1 MNRSGTKRGRV
12 LIVDDQR
19 LNVQLLTDILQDHYE
34 ISVAV
39 DGERAVELCAR
50 RPPDL
55 VLLDVQMPGLDG
67 YEVCRRLKADPAT
80 REIPVIFVTARDTME
95 DQVKGLEAG
104 AVDFITKPVHAP
116 IVRARTRT
124 HILLKQHADR
134 LRELALTDTLTGVA
148 NRRSFDER
156 LRTEWRRCQRSQSPI
171 GLVMIDVD
179 HFKQYNDAY
188 GHQAGDNCLSR
199 VSNAMRSCLRRPG
212 DMLARYGGE
221 EFACLLPETGLGQAM
236 RKAEE
241 LGNAV
246 QELGIPHASS
256 GAAPIVTISRGV
268 AALVPSTEL
277 QARELVRIADEMLY
291 EAKRKGRN
299 RTVSGPLDLPGPVTP
314 TPSS

>member
-1 MNRSGTKRGRV
+1 V
-12 LIVDDQR
+12 
-19 LNVQLLTDILQDHYE
+19 
-34 ISVAV
+34 
-39 DGERAVELCAR
+39 R

-67 YEVCRRLKADPAT
+67 YEVCRRLKADAAT

-95 DQVKGLEAG
+95 DQVRGLEAG

-171 GLVMIDVD
+171 ALVMIDVD

-199 VSNAMRSCLRRPG
+199 ISNAMKSCLRRPG

-246 QELGIPHASS
+246 QELAIPHASS
-256 GAAPIVTISRGV
+256 GAAPIITISRGV
-268 AALVPSTEL
+268 AALVPTTEL
-277 QARELVRIADEMLY
+277 QARELVRISDEMLY

-299 RTVSGPLDLPGPVTP
+299 RTVSSPLDLPGPVTS

>member
-1 MNRSGTKRGRV
+1 MSRSGSKRGRV

-19 LNVQLLTDILQDHYE
+19 LNVQLLTDILKDHYD
-34 ISVAV
+34 ISVAG
-39 DGERAVELCAR
+39 DGERAVEFCAR

-95 DQVKGLEAG
+95 DQIKGLEAG
-104 AVDFITKPVHAP
+104 AVDFITKPVLAP

-156 LRTEWRRCQRSQSPI
+156 LKAEWRRCQRSQSPI
-171 GLVMIDVD
+171 ALIMIDVD
-179 HFKQYNDAY
+179 HFKQYNDNL
-188 GHQAGDNCLSR
+188 GHQAGDDCLST
-199 VSNAMRSCLRRPG
+199 VSAAMKDCLMRPA

-221 EFACLLPETGLGQAM
+221 EFAVLLPETGLGQAM
-236 RKAEE
+236 RKAED
-241 LGNAV
+241 LGHAV
-246 QELGIPHASS
+246 QELAIPHPSS
-256 GAAPIVTISRGV
+256 DAGPVVTISRGV
-268 AALVPSTEL
+268 AALVPSTDV
-277 QARELVRIADEMLY
+277 QARELVRLADEMLY

-299 RTVSGPLDLPGPVTP
+299 RTVSALDALAGPVTS
-314 TPSS
+314 TPS